1 MKTQLVAALVSLA
14 LPAGLLAQQPAEDRV
29 AVRLTLTEAVRRAL
43 DHGEEVRL
51 ARTGV
56 DQARGQVVQ
65 ARADALPQVRTQ
77 LSYQRTFASPFAGGS
92 TVPTFAPFAPDT
104 TAALDARVRYLENE
118 YPNMLGRGISD
129 LFKATPFGHENTWV
143 GGVTV
148 SQLLFQGGKVG
159 AGLRGARAYEDA
171 AGASLEETR
180 QDITYRT
187 RRAYLNALYAERL
200 VSIAEGGQR
209 LAQDQLHRVELNQRV
224 GSAADYDLLRAQVEV
239 ANQDPLVIGA
249 RNDRDLAFLE
259 LRELVNVPSDT
270 VIQLDPGAL
279 AARDTLVEVDF
290 STLDSAVATR
300 AAIDAAEATVEFRR
314 QAVRFFQ
321 GDYWP
326 ALRFNLYLG
335 AQAYPNGFTPVGQRW
350 ARDWNAAF
358 TVSWPLFEGLRTRG
372 QVQQARAELDRAEL
386 QLAQAREQVTLD
398 VQRARAELARA
409 RALLEARRQTVTQA
423 GQAHHLAT
431 VRYANGIATPLEVSD
446 SRLAMQQAELN
457 EAQATRD
464 YLLSIANMEKALG
477 RAVPLHLVER
487 RAAAPATTGP
497 AGPLN

>member
-1 MKTQLVAALVSLA
+1 MTRLLLASLLTLA
-14 LPAGLLAQQPAEDRV
+14 LPARLLAQLPADTRV
-29 AVRLTLTEAVRRAL
+29 PVRLTLTDAVRRAV

-56 DQARGQVVQ
+56 DQARGQVLQ

-77 LSYQRTFASPFAGGS
+77 LSYQRTFASPFAGSGN
-92 TVPTFAPFAPDT
+92 VPTYPPFAPDT
-104 TAALDARVRYLENE
+104 TAALDQRVRYLENE
-118 YPNMLGRGISD
+118 YPNMLGRGLSD
-129 LFKATPFGHENTWV
+129 LFSATPFGRENTWT

-187 RRAYLNALYAERL
+187 RRAFLNALYSERL
-200 VSIAEGGQR
+200 VSIAEDGQR
-209 LAQDQLHRVELNQRV
+209 LAQDQLRRVELNQRV
-224 GSAADYDLLRAQVEV
+224 GSAADYDLLRARVEV

-249 RNDRDLAFLE
+249 RNDRDLAYLE
-259 LRELVNVPSDT
+259 LRELVNIPTDT
-270 VIQLDPGAL
+270 AIVLDPGPL
-279 AARDTLVEVDF
+279 AATDSLVEVDF
-290 STLDSAVATR
+290 SSLDSAVATR

-314 QAVRFFQ
+314 EAVRFFQ

-358 TVSWPLFEGLRTRG
+358 TLSWPLFEGFRTRA

-409 RALLEARRQTVTQA
+409 RALLEARRQTVGQA
-423 GQAHHLAT
+423 AQAHHLAT

-446 SRLAMQQAELN
+446 ARLAMQQAELN

-477 RAVPLHLVER
+477 RPVPLHIVER

-497 AGPLN
+497 AGPQN